1 MKNLSNPFKA
11 EFGSVPE
18 SYIPRNDLENGIYNS
33 FITSSTGTMQLVTG
47 IRGSGKTV
55 LITRISDR
63 IAKEKKWIVI
73 KVNPE
78 AMLYENVIYGLTQAL
93 HSSNLSASL
102 KINLSPLSVS
112 FSKDN
117 YTYSSEEEKLEN
129 LLKQAE
135 KRKKKVLICMDEITN
150 NKETRVFLHSF
161 QIYLR
166 DCLPVYIL
174 ASGLPQNVYSVIN
187 SRTLTF
193 LQRAQ
198 KCNLSPLKLST
209 VMMEYSKVFSFPDE
223 TVMKMARLTKGYS
236 YAFQLLGDLVWKN
249 NMEYTEDLLN
259 EYDSALAE
267 YSYDKIYSEM
277 SNKDIFFMEVITKN
291 HVSTVRE
298 LVNELGITLQE
309 FSVYRDRLIK
319 SGILYAPKRGYFEIA
334 LPRFG
339 EYLTR
344 KQDLQMVDDAFMIG

>member
-1 MKNLSNPFKA
+1 MKELSNPFKA
-11 EFGSVPE
+11 EFGSVPKC
-18 SYIPRNDLENGIYNS
+18 YVPRRDLENSIYNS
-33 FITSSTGTMQLVTG
+33 FMTSSTGTMQLVTG

-55 LITRISDR
+55 FITRISDR
-63 IAKEKKWIVI
+63 IAKEKDWIVI

-78 AMLYENVIYGLTQAL
+78 AMLYENVIYGLTHTL
-93 HSSNLSASL
+93 HSSGLSASL
-102 KINLSPLSVS
+102 NINLSPLSVS

-117 YTYSSEEEKLEN
+117 FTYSSEEGKLEN
-129 LLKQAE
+129 LLEQAG

-166 DCLPVYIL
+166 DSLPVYIL

-187 SRTLTF
+187 SKTLTF
-193 LQRAQ
+193 LRRAQ
-198 KCNLSPLKLST
+198 KCNLSPLELST
-209 VMMEYSKVFSFPDE
+209 VRQEYSRVFSLPSE
-223 TVMKMARLTKGYS
+223 TVMGMSKLTNGYS

-277 SNKDIFFMEVITKN
+277 SNKDVFFMEVITKN
-291 HVSTVRE
+291 HFSTVRE
-298 LVNELGITLQE
+298 LVDELGITLQE

-319 SGILYAPKRGYFEIA
+319 SGILYSPKRGYFEIA

-344 KQDLQMVDDAFMIG
+344 KHDMQMMNDVFIAG